1 MRYHTVQGKNESAT
15 ERLLMMEQQSTTGV
29 DFARLATE
37 LHLRPE
43 QVVQT
48 VQLLDEGNTVPFITR
63 YRKERTGNLD
73 EEQIRAVQ
81 ERVKSLRQLAE
92 RAADI
97 LRLIDSQ
104 GKLTPELRAAI
115 ARADSLKRL
124 EDLYLPFRPKRR
136 SRATI
141 AREKGLEP
149 LADSIWNQSVTDAGL
164 RIAAAPFV
172 SSELELPDDGAVLA
186 GAADILAERIADDAD
201 LRERCRAVARQ
212 TGRVT
217 STGTKAADQT
227 HPEFRDYFEFSEPIS
242 KIPPHRILALNRGE
256 QQKALRVSFDWDDPQ
271 AQRTTLDHLRLQRH
285 SCREFLT
292 ACASDALGRFIQ
304 PALER
309 EVRRDL
315 TEKAERHAI
324 SVFSQNLRQLL
335 LQPPLR
341 DQRVLAI
348 DPGFRTGC
356 KLAALD
362 EFGSLLGIDVIS
374 IVGSAD
380 RKTEARAKLAA
391 FLREHRCN
399 VIAIGNGTACRE
411 TEELVSELIAT
422 DCPEAKYL
430 VVNEAGASIYST
442 SSVGQQEFASLDATA
457 RGTISIGRR
466 LQDPLS
472 ELVKIEPQH
481 IGVGMYQHDLNA
493 KQLKEAL
500 DDVVESCVNFVGVD
514 LNTAS
519 LSLLSHVSGF
529 NQLIARRVVEYRE
542 RSGRFHSRKQLLDV
556 PGVGPATFTQAA
568 GFLKLEGEEPLD
580 NTWIHPESYEVAR
593 QLLARCRV
601 SPDLLRPGA
610 DRAPLR
616 DHLSAVEPLQL
627 AQELT
632 VGMPTLTDI
641 IDALLRPGRDPRAD
655 LPAPLFRRGVLSLD
669 DIEVGME
676 LQGTVLNVVD
686 FGAFVD
692 VGLKDS
698 ALVHISQLAT
708 HFVRSPRDI
717 VAIGDVVTVWV
728 LNVDR
733 ERKRIGLTM
742 ISPDGPAPVAKPARE
757 ATAVAAKT
765 TAGTASRGTAADH
778 PTPGPGPGT
787 GAANSTDEPMRGFDE
802 LKQAWQN
809 SPR

>member
-1 MRYHTVQGKNESAT
+1 MD
-15 ERLLMMEQQSTTGV
+15 QQSTTRV
-29 DFARLATE
+29 DLARVAVE
-37 LHLRPE
+37 LRLRPE
-43 QVVQT
+43 QVAHT
-48 VQLLDEGNTVPFITR
+48 MQLLDEGNTVPFITR
-63 YRKERTGNLD
+63 YRKERTGNLN

-81 ERVKSLRQLAE
+81 ERVLSLRQLAE

-97 LRLIDSQ
+97 LRLIEAQ
-104 GKLTPELRAAI
+104 GKLTPELRAEI
-115 ARADSLKRL
+115 ERADSLKRL

-149 LADSIWNQSVTDAGL
+149 LADQIWNQSVTDLSL
-164 RIAAAPFV
+164 REAAAGFV
-172 SSELELPDDGAVLA
+172 RPDLELPDVDAALT
-186 GAADILAERIADDAD
+186 GAADILAEKISDDAD
-201 LRERCRAVARQ
+201 LRERCRTVARQ
-212 TGRVT
+212 TGRLA
-217 STGTKAADQT
+217 STGTKTADQT
-227 HPEFRDYFEFSEPIS
+227 HPEFRDYFEYAEPIT
-242 KIPPHRILALNRGE
+242 KIPPHRVLALNRGE
-256 QQKALRVSFDWDDPQ
+256 EQKALRVNFEWDGEQ
-271 AQRTTLDHLRLQRH
+271 AQRASIDQQRIEKH
-285 SCREFLT
+285 SCRQFLT
-292 ACASDALGRFIQ
+292 ACVSDALERFIR

-341 DQRVLAI
+341 DQRILAI

-362 EFGSLLGIDVIS
+362 EFGALLGIDLIS
-374 IVGSAD
+374 IVGSAE
-380 RKTEARAKLAA
+380 RKAEARTRLAA
-391 FLREHRCN
+391 FLREHQCQ

-411 TEELVSELIAT
+411 TEELVSEMIAAE
-422 DCPEAKYL
+422 CPEVRYI

-442 SSVGQQEFASLDATA
+442 STVAQQEFASLDATA

-519 LSLLSHVSGF
+519 PSLLMHVSGF

-542 RSGRFHSRKQLLDV
+542 KTGRFKSRKQLLDV
-556 PGVGPATFTQAA
+556 PGVGPSTFTQAA
-568 GFLKLEGEEPLD
+568 GFLKLDGDDPLD

-593 QLLARCRV
+593 LLLSRCHV
-601 SPDLLRPGA
+601 SPDLLRPTA
-610 DRAPLR
+610 DPSPLR
-616 DHLSAVEPLQL
+616 TQLSEIDTPQL
-627 AQELT
+627 ASEMT
-632 VGMPTLTDI
+632 VGLPTLTDI

-655 LPAPLFRRGVLSLD
+655 LPPPVFRKGVLSLD

-708 HFVRSPRDI
+708 HFVRSPHDI
-717 VAIGDVVTVWV
+717 ASIGDVVTVWV
-728 LNVDR
+728 LSVDR
-733 ERKRIGLTM
+733 ERKRVGLTM
-742 ISPDGPAPVAKPARE
+742 IPPDGATKETATRTPKSSTTPASKPTAATRPEAKSDRPKSE
-757 ATAVAAKT
+757 SSGGKSPN
-765 TAGTASRGTAADH
+765 TAGAEPGGT
-778 PTPGPGPGT
+778 
-787 GAANSTDEPMRGFDE
+787 MRGFDE

-809 SPR
+809 RPR

>member
-1 MRYHTVQGKNESAT
+1 MRSAT
-15 ERLLMMEQQSTTGV
+15 ERRFSMDQSSIIAV
-29 DFARLATE
+29 DLERVAADLRLR
-37 LHLRPE
+37 LD
-43 QVVQT
+43 QVTQT
-48 VQLLDEGNTVPFITR
+48 VALLDEGNTVPFITR
-63 YRKERTGNLD
+63 YRKERTGNLN

-81 ERVKSLRQLAE
+81 ERVQGLRQLAE
-92 RAADI
+92 RGADI
-97 LRLIDSQ
+97 LRLIDAQ
-104 GKLTPELRAAI
+104 GKLTPELRAEI
-115 ARADSLKRL
+115 ARANSLKRL

-141 AREKGLEP
+141 ARERGLEP
-149 LADSIWNQSVTDAGL
+149 LAESIWNQSVDDDG
-164 RIAAAPFV
+164 IQEAAARYIRPD
-172 SSELELPDDGAVLA
+172 LELPDAASVLA
-186 GAADILAERIADDAD
+186 GATDILAERISDDAD
-201 LRERCRAVARQ
+201 LRERCRTVARQ
-212 TGRVT
+212 TGKIT
-217 STGTKAADQT
+217 SVGTKSADQT
-227 HPEFRDYFEFSEPIS
+227 HPEYRDYFDYTEPTS
-242 KIPPHRILALNRGE
+242 KMPPHRILALNRGE
-256 QQKALRVSFDWDDPQ
+256 EQKALRVSFEWDQPL
-271 AQRTTLDHLRLQRH
+271 AQRAALDHLNIEKH
-285 SCREFLT
+285 ACRKFLT
-292 ACASDALGRFIQ
+292 NCVDDALDRFIR

-315 TEKAERHAI
+315 TEMAERHAI

-380 RKTEARAKLAA
+380 RKSEARAKLAA

-411 TEELVSELIAT
+411 TEELVSEMIAA
-422 DCPEAKYL
+422 DCPEIRYI

-442 SSVGQQEFASLDATA
+442 SIVAQQEFTNLDATA

-493 KQLKEAL
+493 RQLKEAL

-519 LSLLSHVSGF
+519 PSLLMHVSGF

-542 RSGRFHSRKQLLDV
+542 KTGRFHSRKQLLDV

-568 GFLKLEGEEPLD
+568 GFLKLEGDEPLD

-593 QLLARCRV
+593 LLLTRCDV
-601 SPDLLRPGA
+601 SADLLRPSA
-610 DRAPLR
+610 DRSPLR
-616 DHLSAVEPLQL
+616 ERLSAIEPAEL
-627 AQELT
+627 AKDLT
-632 VGMPTLTDI
+632 VGLPTLNDI

-655 LPAPLFRRGVLSLD
+655 LPPPVFRRGVLSLD

-708 HFVRSPRDI
+708 HFVRSPHDM
-717 VAIGDVVTVWV
+717 VSIGDVVTVWV
-728 LNVDR
+728 LSVDR
-733 ERKRIGLTM
+733 ERKRVGLTM
-742 ISPDGPAPVAKPARE
+742 IAPDGMTSASRTTQQSKQSVKASARPSSTLRE
-757 ATAVAAKT
+757 STGEGPSSVKT
-765 TAGTASRGTAADH
+765 TDAA
-778 PTPGPGPGT
+778 T
-787 GAANSTDEPMRGFDE
+787 GSSTEPMRGFDE

-809 SPR
+809 RPR